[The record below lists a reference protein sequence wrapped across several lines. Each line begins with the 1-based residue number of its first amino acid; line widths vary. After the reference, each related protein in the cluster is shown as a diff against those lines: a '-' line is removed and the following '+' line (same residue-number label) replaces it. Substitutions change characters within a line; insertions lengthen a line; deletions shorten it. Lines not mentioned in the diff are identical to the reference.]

1 MLENKV
7 TTLQQ
12 LKANL
17 MSMGGY
23 VERALDLATQAL
35 INRNPELHKEIEA
48 TEAEIN
54 SIHVIN
60 DQACLNLLAKL
71 SPFASDLR
79 LILACYKM
87 SNDLERMGD
96 HAANISRGTTKY
108 LERPEIPL
116 QKDFLLLIQEAK
128 TMVKDALD
136 AFANKDIEKAQRVL
150 EYDDVV
156 DNLKDKMMIQ
166 MKELMKT
173 NSSLIDSGVDLILF
187 SKNLERI
194 GDLAT
199 NIAEDVIFISSGQD
213 VRHRGIAQQ

>member
-1 MLENKV
+1 MAENNINS
-7 TTLQQ
+7 LQQ
-12 LKANL
+12 LRNNL
-17 MSMGGY
+17 ITMGGY
-23 VERALDLATQAL
+23 VEKSLELATQAL
-35 INRNPELHKEIEA
+35 INRNADLHKEIED
-48 TEAEIN
+48 TENKIN
-54 SIHVIN
+54 QIHIVN
-60 DQACLNLLAKL
+60 DEACLNLLAKL

-79 LILACYKM
+79 LILAAYKM

-96 HAANISRGTTKY
+96 HASNISRGTRKY

-116 QKDFLLLIQEAK
+116 QKDFLLLIQEAR

-136 AFANKDIEKAQRVL
+136 AFSNKDVVKAQKVL

-166 MKELMKT
+166 MKELMKK
-173 NSSLIDSGVDLILF
+173 NSDLVDSGVDLILF

-199 NIAEDVIFISSGQD
+199 NIAEDVIFISSGKD
-213 VRHRGIAQQ
+213 VRHRGIADQ